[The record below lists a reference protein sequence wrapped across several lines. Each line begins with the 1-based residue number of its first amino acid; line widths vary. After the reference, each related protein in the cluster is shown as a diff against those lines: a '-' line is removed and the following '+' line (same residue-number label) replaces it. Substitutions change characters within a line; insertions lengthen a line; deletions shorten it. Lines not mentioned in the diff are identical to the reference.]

1 MILRL
6 NKYQLYLRTLTYL
19 LPLSSFALVGG
30 ARLVI
35 SGTAWISSV
44 AAYAGLLLVTSAVW
58 CVCAEWYHLCN
69 VDDLFRQRT
78 SMLVALGAC
87 SATYAAAGLMLYLVR
102 QMAIS
107 RLFWAL
113 TAIVMWAA
121 TVGMRAAFRIL
132 IRRYSGR
139 RHPLRLL
146 VIGADQFALRAT
158 RRMRFAPLMPCCVVG
173 YVRLPGQEVRVT
185 DAKIYSC
192 DEVASVD
199 PTNVDDILIA
209 VPLDHFSS
217 VSKLVRDLRRLCRPI
232 RAMVDLGDDLIVT
245 ERLWQFGR
253 LQLLDLARAKSES
266 VQYIVGKRAF
276 DIVFAS
282 AALVVLSPLMLL
294 IAAAI
299 KFTSSGPV
307 FFRQDR
313 IGLNGRSFKMLKFR
327 TMVVNNSSSTQHT
340 FTGDPRIT
348 FIGSLL
354 RKSSFDELPQFVNV
368 LKGDMSVVGPRP
380 ELTFFVHKFR
390 SEIPSYMTRHNIKC
404 GITGW
409 AQVNGL
415 RGSHTSIAKRVEYD
429 VDYIRNWSFIL
440 DLKIIAMTI
449 ASGMANKNAV

>member
-1 MILRL
+1 MILRR

-19 LPLSSFALVGG
+19 LPFCCFVFVGS
-30 ARLVI
+30 AKVLI
-35 SGTAWISSV
+35 SGTAWISSA
-44 AAYAGLLLVTSAVW
+44 AAYFELLLVTSAVW
-58 CVCAEWYHLCN
+58 CVCAEWYRLCS

-87 SATYAAAGLMLYLVR
+87 SATYAAVGLTLYLVR

-113 TAIVMWAA
+113 TAIVLWAA
-121 TVGMRAAFRIL
+121 TVAMRAAFRIL

-139 RHPLRLL
+139 RQPLRLL

-158 RRMRFAPLMPCCVVG
+158 RRMRFAPLMPCCVIG

-185 DAKIYSC
+185 DAKVYSC
-192 DEVASVD
+192 AEIASLD
-199 PTNVDDILIA
+199 PSNIDDVLIA
-209 VPLDHFSS
+209 VPLDHLKEIP
-217 VSKLVRDLRRLCRPI
+217 KLVRDVRRLCRPI
-232 RAMVDLGDDLIVT
+232 RAMVDLGDDLVIT

-266 VQYIVGKRAF
+266 LEYIVGKRGF

-282 AALVVLSPLMLL
+282 AALVILSPLMLL
-294 IAAAI
+294 ISAAI
-299 KFTSSGPV
+299 KLTSRGPV

-313 IGLNGRSFKMLKFR
+313 IGLNGRTFQMLKFR
-327 TMVVNNSSSTQHT
+327 SMVVNESSASQHT

-348 FIGSLL
+348 FIGSFL
-354 RKSSFDELPQFVNV
+354 RRSSLDELPQFFNV

-390 SEIPSYMTRHNIKC
+390 KEIPSYMTRHNIKC
-404 GITGW
+404 GMTGW

-429 VDYIRNWSFIL
+429 VDYIRNWSLVF
-440 DLKIIAMTI
+440 DLKIVAMTI